1 MPKRYPDVMH
11 APLQSH
17 AEFACPDKGR
27 TEALF
32 RYRSLS
38 HVLSR

>member
-1 MPKRYPDVMH
+1 MPKRYPNVTH
-11 APLQSH
+11 APLQCHVEH
-17 AEFACPDKGR
+17 AD
-27 TEALF
+27 ALF